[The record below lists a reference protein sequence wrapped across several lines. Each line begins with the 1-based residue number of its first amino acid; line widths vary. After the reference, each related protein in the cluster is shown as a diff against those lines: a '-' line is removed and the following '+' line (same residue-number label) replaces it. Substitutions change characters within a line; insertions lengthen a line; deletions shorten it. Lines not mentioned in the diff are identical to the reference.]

1 MRQKV
6 KEGYSIAIFPEGT
19 RTYDGRMKRFH
30 KGAFYLSEK
39 LQLDIIPV
47 ILYGNC
53 KIIAKAQPF
62 NVRKG
67 IMLTEILPRIPANDA
82 TYGTTYQERTKSISA
97 RMKKEYARICRE
109 QSTTDNPVFYEN
121 LIQNY
126 IYKGPVEEWY
136 IRIKVKMEDN
146 YRLFNRLVP
155 VKGQITDIGCG
166 FGPLCYML
174 SQLSEER
181 EITGIDYDEDK
192 IAVAQHGWLRTP
204 RLQFVCA
211 NALEYPLPESDVF
224 ILNDMLHYMSYEL
237 CIRDSLRTGE
247 VKWIPIFYPPISK
260 EEYDNIAGG
269 YGFSYDYN
277 YKESRLVCG
286 FFGYDSLMVTD
297 DLKHIRWYNAKS
309 RYLKSMKPKLGN
321 SMEGINAIIK
331 LNENPRYW
339 HIMYDKYRNVY
350 YRFAEMPY
358 KLASN
363 ESPYD
368 EPKGKEFSVIVLNAD
383 FEIIG
388 ETKFPGKKYFYKK
401 SFVGREGLYISE
413 NNLENPQFDENKLV
427 FTCFK
432 IKNASPNK

>member
-1 MRQKV
+1 MNRTLLFISLFSIFILVSCQSSPKNEAGKQNEVELVAEKQLAFPLDEQTYYLSKSMFQFEENGKEYLHFENTQKSLYDIV
-6 KEGYSIAIFPEGT
+6 IFDIENQQIAKRIPLHKTGPNGLPAVFGSRPSPDSQYILVAQNNISRLSSINSQGEIIRNYNFQTPEG
-19 RTYDGRMKRFH
+19 RFTPLSF
-30 KGAFYLSEK
+30 GSYYNAPAFIKDSCIFLR
-39 LQLDIIPV
+39 Q
-47 ILYGNC
+47 
-53 KIIAKAQPF
+53 
-62 NVRKG
+62 
-67 IMLTEILPRIPANDA
+67 EILKPD
-82 TYGTTYQERTKSISA
+82 
-97 RMKKEYARICRE
+97 MK
-109 QSTTDNPVFYEN
+109 
-121 LIQNY
+121 
-126 IYKGPVEEWY
+126 
-136 IRIKVKMEDN
+136 
-146 YRLFNRLVP
+146 
-155 VKGQITDIGCG
+155 
-166 FGPLCYML
+166 
-174 SQLSEER
+174 
-181 EITGIDYDEDK
+181 
-192 IAVAQHGWLRTP
+192 
-204 RLQFVCA
+204 
-211 NALEYPLPESDVF
+211 
-224 ILNDMLHYMSYEL
+224 
-237 CIRDSLRTGE
+237 
-247 VKWIPIFYPPISK
+247 K

>member
-1 MRQKV
+1 MPSACNLKRCSSV
-6 KEGYSIAIFPEGT
+6 FSNRINSCSSGVSSGLMADRNLEEAIC
-19 RTYDGRMKRFH
+19 TY
-30 KGAFYLSEK
+30 
-39 LQLDIIPV
+39 
-47 ILYGNC
+47 C
-53 KIIAKAQPF
+53 
-62 NVRKG
+62 
-67 IMLTEILPRIPANDA
+67 
-82 TYGTTYQERTKSISA
+82 
-97 RMKKEYARICRE
+97 
-109 QSTTDNPVFYEN
+109 
-121 LIQNY
+121 
-126 IYKGPVEEWY
+126 
-136 IRIKVKMEDN
+136 
-146 YRLFNRLVP
+146 
-155 VKGQITDIGCG
+155 
-166 FGPLCYML
+166 
-174 SQLSEER
+174 
-181 EITGIDYDEDK
+181 
-192 IAVAQHGWLRTP
+192 
-204 RLQFVCA
+204 
-211 NALEYPLPESDVF
+211 
-224 ILNDMLHYMSYEL
+224 
-237 CIRDSLRTGE
+237 
-247 VKWIPIFYPPISK
+247 
-260 EEYDNIAGG
+260 
-269 YGFSYDYN
+269 
-277 YKESRLVCG
+277 KESRLVCG

-358 KLASN
+358 KLAPN

>member
-1 MRQKV
+1 MNRTLLFISLFSIFTLVSCQSSPKNEAGKQNEVELVAEKQLAFPLDEQTYYLSKSMFQFEENGKEYLHFENTQKSLYDIVIFDIENRQIAKQIPLHKTGPNGLSAVFGSRPSPGAQYILVAQNNISRISSINDKGEVIRNYNFQTPESQFTSLHLGSYYNTPGFV
-6 KEGYSIAIFPEGT
+6 KDSCLFLKIGIPKP
-19 RTYDGRMKRFH
+19 DMKREDWPKTHMF
-30 KGAFYLSEK
+30 AS
-39 LQLDIIPV
+39 LD
-47 ILYGNC
+47 
-53 KIIAKAQPF
+53 
-62 NVRKG
+62 
-67 IMLTEILPRIPANDA
+67 
-82 TYGTTYQERTKSISA
+82 
-97 RMKKEYARICRE
+97 
-109 QSTTDNPVFYEN
+109 
-121 LIQNY
+121 
-126 IYKGPVEEWY
+126 
-136 IRIKVKMEDN
+136 
-146 YRLFNRLVP
+146 
-155 VKGQITDIGCG
+155 
-166 FGPLCYML
+166 
-174 SQLSEER
+174 
-181 EITGIDYDEDK
+181 
-192 IAVAQHGWLRTP
+192 
-204 RLQFVCA
+204 
-211 NALEYPLPESDVF
+211 
-224 ILNDMLHYMSYEL
+224 
-237 CIRDSLRTGE
+237 LRTGK
-247 VKWIPIFYPPISK
+247 VKWVPIFYPPIFK
-260 EEYDNIAGG
+260 EEYENIDGG

-277 YKESRLVCG
+277 YKENRLICG

-358 KLASN
+358 KLAPN

>member
-1 MRQKV
+1 MIRNYDFQT
-6 KEGYSIAIFPEGT
+6 PEGKFAPLHFGSYYNT
-19 RTYDGRMKRFH
+19 PAFVKDSCLFMEMSAH
-30 KGAFYLSEK
+30 K
-39 LQLDIIPV
+39 P
-47 ILYGNC
+47 N
-53 KIIAKAQPF
+53 
-62 NVRKG
+62 
-67 IMLTEILPRIPANDA
+67 
-82 TYGTTYQERTKSISA
+82 
-97 RMKKEYARICRE
+97 MKKK
-109 QSTTDNPVFYEN
+109 D
-121 LIQNY
+121 
-126 IYKGPVEEWY
+126 W
-136 IRIKVKMEDN
+136 
-146 YRLFNRLVP
+146 
-155 VKGQITDIGCG
+155 
-166 FGPLCYML
+166 
-174 SQLSEER
+174 SE
-181 EITGIDYDEDK
+181 THMFASLD
-192 IAVAQHGWLRTP
+192 
-204 RLQFVCA
+204 
-211 NALEYPLPESDVF
+211 
-224 ILNDMLHYMSYEL
+224 
-237 CIRDSLRTGE
+237 LRTGE
-247 VKWIPIFYPPISK
+247 IKWIPIFYPPIFK

-277 YKESRLVCG
+277 YKENRLVCG

-388 ETKFPGKKYFYKK
+388 ETKFPGKKYFYKM